1 MSNYKMTCVAASDNV
16 HFSVQSE
23 MAHSSSLFVHGSR
36 NFDNSITDSV
46 FSKFTAFTND
56 RPAESDLL
64 WVAGILLWWLKDE
77 NFDIFTWFWIVCAIT
92 GFITAWTTIIALA
105 ITWTFGILTFNE
117 VATTTRN
124 ANWILIASNDT
135 IRLISSTCTIAG
147 CRASIGIAFRVD
159 CKLICLWRIFAY
171 FLKGDSSQNT
181 VLRSRFLSRR
191 WGTDLEFEF
200 WKIFLRHCKH
210 RLPK

>member
-1 MSNYKMTCVAASDNV
+1 MTCVAASDNV

-23 MAHSSSLFVHGSR
+23 MAHSSSFFVHGSR

-147 CRASIGIAFRVD
+147 CRASIGIAFRVN
-159 CKLICLWRIFAY
+159 CKLICLKWIFD
-171 FLKGDSSQNT
+171 FLFKKGAWFKSKYGPQISDAEASTSK
-181 VLRSRFLSRR
+181 VLLWNSEKFS
-191 WGTDLEFEF
+191 
-200 WKIFLRHCKH
+200 
-210 RLPK
+210 

>member
-1 MSNYKMTCVAASDNV
+1 MTCVAASDNV

-46 FSKFTAFTND
+46 FSKLTAFTND

-64 WVAGILLWWLKDE
+64 WVAGILLWWLEDE
-77 NFDIFTWFWIVCAIT
+77 NFDIFTWFWVVCAIT

-105 ITWTFGILTFNE
+105 IAWTFGILTFNE
-117 VATTTRN
+117 VATATRN
-124 ANWILIASNDT
+124 ASCILITSKDT

-147 CRASIGIAFRVD
+147 CRTSIGIAFRVD
-159 CKLICLWRIFAY
+159 CKLIRLWWIFVY
-171 FLKGDSSQNT
+171 FLKGGWFKSTNGPQISVFRSTPRQR
-181 VLRSRFLSRR
+181 LRSNSRK
-191 WGTDLEFEF
+191 FS
-200 WKIFLRHCKH
+200 
-210 RLPK
+210 